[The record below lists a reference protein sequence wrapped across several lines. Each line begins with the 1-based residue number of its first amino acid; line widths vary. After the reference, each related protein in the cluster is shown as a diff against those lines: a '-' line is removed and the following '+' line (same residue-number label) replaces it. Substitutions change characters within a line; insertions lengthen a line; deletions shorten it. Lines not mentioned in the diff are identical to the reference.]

1 MFALATVVPVD
12 GTRSDEHERAA
23 FHAEL
28 ALTRGV
34 ASGDRQSAAAFAR
47 RLLPHVR
54 RVANALLGDS
64 SDAEDA
70 TQNAL
75 VELLRSAQSYR
86 GLGTLEGWAHRITVR
101 AALRWM
107 KQQRRRAALVFSDA
121 VDGHGVA
128 EPTRP
133 LLEALPRPIEVYL
146 DALPEVQRTAL
157 LLRHALGHTVPEI
170 AELTD
175 APVATVKS
183 RLLKGQRELRKHIR
197 RDMNMGVRGGPR

>member
-1 MFALATVVPVD
+1 MTDALPLVLV
-12 GTRSDEHERAA
+12 SRA
-23 FHAEL
+23 L
-28 ALTRGV
+28 PPGWL
-34 ASGDRQSAAAFAR
+34 DR
-47 RLLPHVR
+47 
-54 RVANALLGDS
+54 
-64 SDAEDA
+64 
-70 TQNAL
+70 
-75 VELLRSAQSYR
+75 
-86 GLGTLEGWAHRITVR
+86 LEGRCE
-101 AALRWM
+101 M
-107 KQQRRRAALVFSDA
+107 LVGDA
-121 VDGHGVA
+121 DVA
-128 EPTRP
+128 GFDPP